1 MQKQILDAM
10 PNNSKKSLPR
20 QFK

>member
-1 MQKQILDAM
+1 M
-10 PNNSKKSLPR
+10 PSNSKKSLPR